1 VQEPEVPSDTRSR
14 LLAAAVQRFYRDGF
28 RNVGIDQILD
38 DVAISKTAFYKHF
51 RSKEDLMLAVLD
63 RENGL
68 LKVYLREMLRE
79 RGGNKAADQL
89 RAVLDVVEVVMQ
101 KDDFHGCIFINAAIE
116 FPLPHDPTHQAAARN
131 KDVFSEVIFELAERA
146 GSLDPQ
152 RLTEELCMV
161 IDGAYVV
168 RQVTGST
175 GSLDIARRLAERVIG
190 EYLGA

>member
-1 VQEPEVPSDTRSR
+1 VPSDTRSR

-28 RNVGIDQILD
+28 RNVGIGQILD
-38 DVAISKTAFYKHF
+38 DVGISKTAFYKHF
-51 RSKEDLMLAVLD
+51 RCKEDLMLAVLD

-79 RGGNKAADQL
+79 KAGNKAADQL
-89 RAVLDVVEVVMQ
+89 RAILDVVEVVMQ

-168 RQVTGST
+168 RQVTGSSE
-175 GSLDIARRLAERVIG
+175 SLAVARRLAERVIG